1 MNGAYSY
8 KERNNVVNIAEVLFE
23 AYCQSKGYFY
33 RRLGFDEKNDP
44 IPNFYNLN
52 PLIRNLPDFY
62 INNKGVAGLIMVK
75 GTANIKASEIKL
87 LPHFLEWFDS
97 KECPLIYAFCF
108 KDQKPLLLFPEKVIQ
123 LYEKSTDQQWHDGV
137 TYRNLN
143 LNG

>member
-62 INNKGVAGLIMVK
+62 INNKGVAGLVMVK
-75 GTANIKASEIKL
+75 ERPILKQAKL
-87 LPHFLEWFDS
+87 NYY
-97 KECPLIYAFCF
+97 LIF
-108 KDQKPLLLFPEKVIQ
+108 
-123 LYEKSTDQQWHDGV
+123 
-137 TYRNLN
+137 
-143 LNG
+143 

>member
-23 AYCQSKGYFY
+23 AYCATKGYFY

-44 IPNFYNLN
+44 IPNFYNIN
-52 PLIRNLPDFY
+52 PMVRNLPDFY
-62 INNKGVAGLIMVK
+62 INNKGVAGLVMVK
-75 GTANIKASEIKL
+75 GTANIKQSEIRL
-87 LPHFLEWFDS
+87 LPQFLEWYDS

-108 KDQKPLLLFPEKVIQ
+108 KDQKPLLLFPEKVIA
-123 LYEKSTDQQWHDGV
+123 LYEQSTDQQWHDGV
-137 TYRNLN
+137 TYRNLK